1 MEVLIVI
8 IGVVGGSIGTFITG
22 YIAHK
27 RKIKAEREE
36 REKERE
42 REREEREKE
51 REEREKERKRLE
63 EKERE
68 EREKER
74 KRLEEKKEKKFT
86 KFFIDNLSRLL
97 GEFEFNNT
105 IDFVYHFLVYLGCY
119 CRLEY
124 QQFVDES
131 IKLNMFNSAI
141 QYKINKKMVEI
152 ENLIRGDINIR
163 QLGELIIKRK
173 DRIFQ
178 DFYSNKEIYGLKN
191 QNVGDSNTLGEENRK
206 RVYDKGD
213 KEISK
218 IFENGSDK
226 KNLLKQKFQE
236 LLDILKSI

>member
-1 MEVLIVI
+1 
-8 IGVVGGSIGTFITG
+8 
-22 YIAHK
+22 
-27 RKIKAEREE
+27 
-36 REKERE
+36 
-42 REREEREKE
+42 
-51 REEREKERKRLE
+51 
-63 EKERE
+63 
-68 EREKER
+68 KER